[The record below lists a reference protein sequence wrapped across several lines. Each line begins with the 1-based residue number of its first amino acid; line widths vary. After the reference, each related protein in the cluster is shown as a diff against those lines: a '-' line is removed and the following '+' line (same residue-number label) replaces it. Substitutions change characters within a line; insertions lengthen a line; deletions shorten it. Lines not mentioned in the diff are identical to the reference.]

1 MKKFFLIYLLVAVA
15 MFVACDSK
23 TSKGVLDNVMGKD
36 SSEVKKA
43 ETEELAAFAAFDE
56 LIGVYKV
63 KVNGCTTC
71 AAVDQCQLE
80 FTRDFN
86 ALITDNKDIAN
97 ELHVKSQHGVTE
109 LGSLMNKKKTE
120 LGCNK

>member
-1 MKKFFLIYLLVAVA
+1 MKKFFLIYFFVAVA
-15 MFVACDSK
+15 TLVACDSN

-36 SSEVKKA
+36 STEVKKA
-43 ETEELAAFAAFDE
+43 ETEQPAAFADFDE
-56 LIGVYKV
+56 LISIYKV
-63 KVNGCTTC
+63 KVNACTTC